1 MNQLDGHIEKVIY
14 YNEENG
20 YCVFRIKSDD
30 YSELVTLTGTAS
42 SINDGEWVVA
52 DGEWINDPTY
62 GKQFKASEL
71 RVAAPDTLEG
81 IEKYLASDL
90 VKGIGKEYAS
100 RLVNKFGKDV
110 FDIIENNS
118 SKLLKV
124 EGIGKTRKENIKKAW
139 EDQKSVRSIM
149 SFLFSHGVSTSKA
162 FRIHKVY
169 GDKAIQI
176 LQRDPYCLVRDIRGI
191 GFLIADGIAMKI
203 GIPKDSILRA
213 KAGIEYTLNNLMM
226 EGHCA
231 YIKNDLISKTAT
243 LLDLD
248 ILLIEE
254 ALTDSIKSNQL
265 ILAQNESFDDLI
277 YLPKVYDTEIS
288 ISKKL
293 IDLGKGNHPCPNIIF
308 DKAIKWTE
316 EKSNIELSNEQK
328 KALEKTISSKLSI
341 ITGGPGV
348 GKTTLLNAIL
358 MILRAKK
365 IRVLCCAPTGRAAK
379 RMSESTGIESKTI
392 HRLLQ
397 YNPGTAGFVYNN
409 QNPLPCDVII
419 IDESSMIDLFLC
431 NYLIDAIP
439 LHASIVFVGDIDQL
453 PSVGPGKILND
464 VITSGIAYVSHLT
477 EIFRQSSK
485 SQIISHSHSINE
497 GEIPNFLESNDNSD
511 CYFIESDDPDKAI
524 NLINKL
530 VLESIPRK
538 FGFDPMNDIQILTP
552 MKKGILGTNNLNESL
567 QKLLNNEKKEIQKF
581 GRIYRVNDRVMQT
594 ENDYEK
600 DVFNGDLGFIEKID
614 DESKI
619 LTVQFDEKNVNYDF
633 RELDMLIHA
642 YAITIHKSQGS
653 EYPVVI
659 IPIHTQHYVML
670 KRKLFYTAITRAK
683 KLAIIIGTNK
693 ALKLAVQQTES
704 QNRITRL
711 AELLNNAG

>member
-30 YSELVTLTGTAS
+30 YSELITLTGTAS

-176 LQRDPYCLVRDIRGI
+176 LQRDPYCLARDIRGI

>member
-1 MNQLDGHIEKVIY
+1 MKQLDGHIEKVIY

-20 YCVFRIKSDD
+20 YCIFRVKSND
-30 YSELVTLTGTAS
+30 YAELITLTGTAS
-42 SINDGEWVVA
+42 SINDGEWIVA
-52 DGEWINDPTY
+52 DGEWIIDPKY

-90 VKGIGKEYAS
+90 VKGIGREYAS

-110 FDIIENNS
+110 FDVIENNS
-118 SKLLKV
+118 SKLLNV

-139 EDQKSVRSIM
+139 NEQKSVRNIM

-169 GDKAIQI
+169 GDRAIQI
-176 LQRDPYCLVRDIRGI
+176 IQRDPYCLARDIRGI

-213 KAGIEYTLNNLMM
+213 KAGIEYSLDNLMI

-231 YIKNDLISKTAT
+231 YIKNDLISKTAI
-243 LLDLD
+243 LLDMD

-265 ILAQNESFDDLI
+265 VLVQNDLYDDLI
-277 YLPKVYDTEIS
+277 YLPKVHDTEIS

-293 IDLGKGNHPCPNIIF
+293 INLGKGNHPCPNIIF

-328 KALEKTISSKLSI
+328 IALKKTITSKLSV

-365 IRVLCCAPTGRAAK
+365 MRVLCCAPTGRAAK

-397 YNPGTAGFVYNN
+397 YNPGTGGFVYNN

-431 NYLIDAIP
+431 NYLIDSIP

-497 GEIPNFLESNDNSD
+497 GEIPNFLESNNSD
-511 CYFIESDDPDKAI
+511 CYFIESEEPEKAI

-530 VLESIPRK
+530 VSKSIPKK

-552 MKKGILGTNNLNESL
+552 MKKGLLGTNNLNKSL

-600 DVFNGDLGFIEKID
+600 DVFNGDLGFIKKID
-614 DESKI
+614 DESKL
-619 LTVQFDEKNVNYDF
+619 LTVQFDEKNVSYDF

-693 ALKLAVQQTES
+693 ALKIAVKQTES

-711 AELLNNAG
+711 AELLNNTS